1 MKMKDLYLLKSYHIM
16 ENLKNTGFKDF
27 YIHEIPS
34 IFLYMKFSGSR
45 NFLKKFFLKNEFIPI
60 NRIKCA
66 NIYVPFLRLYFSYFI
81 YLSVSTLFKG
91 GSVYDES

>member
-1 MKMKDLYLLKSYHIM
+1 MKMKDLYPLKSYHIM
-16 ENLKNTGFKDF
+16 ENLKNTGFKNF

-34 IFLYMKFSGSR
+34 IFLYMKFSGGR

-66 NIYVPFLRLYFSYFI
+66 NIYVPFLRLYFSYFT
-81 YLSVSTLFKG
+81 YLSVSTFLKG
-91 GSVYDES
+91 GFTYDE

>member
-1 MKMKDLYLLKSYHIM
+1 MKMKDLYPLKLYHIM

-66 NIYVPFLRLYFSYFI
+66 NIYVPFLRLYFSYVT
-81 YLSVSTLFKG
+81 YLSVSIFLKG
-91 GSVYDES
+91 GFTYDE